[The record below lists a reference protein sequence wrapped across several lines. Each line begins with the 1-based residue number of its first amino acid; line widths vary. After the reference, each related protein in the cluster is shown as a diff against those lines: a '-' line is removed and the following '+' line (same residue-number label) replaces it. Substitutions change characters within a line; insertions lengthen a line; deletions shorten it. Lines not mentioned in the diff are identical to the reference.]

1 MPYLVGLV
9 LLASLLVSPV
19 QAAPADYQHCTL
31 GSTCV
36 VGEYFFDDNSLP
48 ITVGATCTLN
58 SFDPTGTPHFVN
70 QSLSPT
76 ADGWYAHSFSTTGYS
91 EGVYRSTLCCSY
103 AGDNLCIDKS
113 FQVVD
118 QSNLSETDI
127 QNALLNATLSAYTNP
142 GSVGE
147 RLNDPELTTQN
158 VQDAVW
164 NADTADYTNPG
175 TFGSFLGTLNNL
187 SAADI
192 WSYSNRTLSGFGSL
206 VSDIWSH
213 STRTLTSFGSL
224 VTDIWDNT
232 PDEIATQSDITN
244 QTTTLQTDI
253 NNQTSTL
260 QNDINSQTNTINNSI
275 TNQTTTLQNDISNQT
290 TTIQNSLDQQTTDIE
305 TVIDNSQTSNSQ
317 EFTDLQNS
325 LNSLN
330 TKVTLQGS
338 DLNTISSQI
347 TALSSVN
354 SQELQNLTQLLS
366 QHQSSLQSQSTLV
379 SISNYDSSTL
389 TTLITQAQDYLNQL
403 FANSQQVASRLGLLL
418 ASWDSL
424 SQSQIETEL
433 SNILIDIGADPSHP
447 DYQQS
452 VAYLLSWF
460 SDHWPNNTSMTSR
473 TSLSQVITNLQKA
486 SNQINVSGK
495 TAEAK
500 SMLESTNLTLDQVTT
515 LIGNI
520 SSPANDK
527 TLYGLVSLIQGYSA
541 ILTDSN
547 RDLDNLIQ
555 NWQSYNSSEQ
565 LDQLSKIE
573 TQVLSVNQ
581 IPKVKSLLETQGKDD
596 AQKLFNRALALKA
609 IIELNQKLWSNL
621 YNQPFFT
628 TWLEFNNAH
637 LAFRSAAYNPSLDQ
651 SQAFT
656 LSYDLPQEVQETD
669 IIQKT
674 GDITTSFETTKS
686 LLQTAA
692 NLNLSPQELVNQEI
706 LVTDYWYFSETELE
720 NLSNQAQDLVT
731 SLQNTSFATQ
741 ANTLQTEINSLISDI
756 QTTQSSSLTPLS
768 RIATYRTNLIN
779 MDEILKKILE
789 LKHLASEQ
797 ASTNSL
803 SGFVG
808 GIQAVSVWGIILIV
822 IAGFV
827 FLTLYMKKLMREPAT
842 NGNGGAINQNVSS
855 ASLSPTLGLGLP
867 FIRADDKSTLSLR
880 KGGVEGVAS
889 RKSHDKQTRYFHML
903 FIALTTTALAGML
916 FGTIQSRTTNSKQVS
931 NVVLPLPKGELEG
944 VDSALEGVDSAHNTR
959 PSPSPIILGT
969 TSDQSLPLPK
979 GEQRPSEAVSVGG
992 SEGVESVISHP
1003 SSTIQFF
1010 ALPPTNSALNVRSL
1024 PNMNASVVTKL
1035 INPTPLTILE
1045 KDGDWTKSTFEHNGE
1060 TLTGWIYSAFITT
1073 NTP

>member
-1 MPYLVGLV
+1 MPLLVGLV
-9 LLASLLVSPV
+9 FLLSFFGTPV
-19 QAAPADYQHCTL
+19 QAAPADYQRCTL

-58 SFDPTGTPHFVN
+58 SFDPSGTPHFIS

-113 FQVVD
+113 FQVID
-118 QSNLSETDI
+118 QSSLSEADI
-127 QNALLNATLSAYTNP
+127 QNAVLNATLSAYTNT

-147 RLNDPELTTQN
+147 RLN
-158 VQDAVW
+158 
-164 NADTADYTNPG
+164 
-175 TFGSFLGTLNNL
+175 SL
-187 SAADI
+187 SLENI
-192 WSYSNRTLSGFGSL
+192 WGYSN
-206 VSDIWSH
+206 
-213 STRTLTSFGSL
+213 RTLTSFGTLTTDIWNHSSRSL
-224 VTDIWDNT
+224 TSFGSLIDNIWDNT
-232 PDEIATQSDITN
+232 PDEIATQ
-244 QTTTLQTDI
+244 TDV
-253 NNQTSTL
+253 
-260 QNDINSQTNTINNSI
+260 
-275 TNQTTTLQNDISNQT
+275 
-290 TTIQNSLDQQTTDIE
+290 E
-305 TVIDNSQTSNSQ
+305 NSQTSNSY

-325 LNSLN
+325 FNNLN
-330 TKVTLQGS
+330 TKVTLQDS

-366 QHQSSLQSQSTLV
+366 QHQSSLQNQSTLL
-379 SISNYDSSTL
+379 SISNYDPSTL
-389 TTLITQAQDYLNQL
+389 STLITQAQDYLNQL
-403 FANSQQVASRLGLLL
+403 FANSQQVNSRLGLLL
-418 ASWDSL
+418 ASWDNL
-424 SQSQIETEL
+424 SQSQIESEL
-433 SNILIDIGADPSHP
+433 SNILIDIGADSSHP
-447 DYQQS
+447 KYQQS
-452 VAYLLSWF
+452 AIYLSSWF

-473 TSLSQVITNLQKA
+473 TSLSQVIANLHKA
-486 SNQINVSGK
+486 SNQINIGGK
-495 TAEAK
+495 TADVK
-500 SMLESTNLTLDQVTT
+500 NMLEAANLTLDQVTT

-520 SSPANDK
+520 SSSANDK
-527 TLYGLVSLIQGYSA
+527 TLYGLVSLIEGYSS

-565 LDQLSKIE
+565 YDQLTQIE

-581 IPKVKSLLETQGKDD
+581 IPKVKSLLETQGKDE
-596 AQKLFNRALALKA
+596 AEKLFNRALALKA
-609 IIELNQKLWSNL
+609 VIELNQKLWSNL
-621 YNQPFFT
+621 YNQPFFS
-628 TWLEFNNAH
+628 TWLEFNNSH
-637 LAFRSAAYNPSLDQ
+637 LAFHSAAYNPSSDQ

-674 GDITTSFETTKS
+674 GDITTAFEATKS
-686 LLQTAA
+686 LLQAAA

-706 LVTDYWYFSETELE
+706 LVTDYWYFSEAELE
-720 NLSNQAQDLVT
+720 NLAKQAQDLVK
-731 SLQNTSFATQ
+731 SLQNTPFTTQ

-756 QTTQSSSLTPLS
+756 QTNQTSSLTPLS

-797 ASTNSL
+797 ASTNTL

-827 FLTLYMKKLMREPAT
+827 FLTVYMKRLIREPAI
-842 NGNGGAINQNVSS
+842 NSNGGAINQNVSR
-855 ASLSPTLGLGLP
+855 ASFAPTLGLDLP
-867 FIRADDKSTLSLR
+867 FIRADDKTTLPLR
-880 KGGVEGVAS
+880 KGEVGGVAS
-889 RKSHDKQTRYFHML
+889 RKSHDKQSRYFHIL

-931 NVVLPLPKGELEG
+931 SVVLPLPKGEQRPSEALSVGGSEG
-944 VDSALEGVDSAHNTR
+944 IDIAHNTH
-959 PSPSPIILGT
+959 PSSSPIILGT
-969 TSDQSLPLPK
+969 TSDQSLPLHK
-979 GEQRPSEAVSVGG
+979 GEL
-992 SEGVESVISHP
+992 EGVESVISHP
-1003 SSTIQFF
+1003 SSTIQFL
-1010 ALPPTNSALNVRSL
+1010 ALPPSNSVLNVRSL
-1024 PNMNASVVTKL
+1024 PSMNASVITKL

-1045 KDGDWTKSTFEHNGE
+1045 KDGDWTKSTFEQNGINI
-1060 TLTGWIYSAFITT
+1060 TGWIYSAFITT
-1073 NTP
+1073 K